1 MFTSAADVRQFAL
14 AGKAVLTIESA
25 ITNTHFTFK
34 ITRATDKYTGQPSDL
49 WFVGLLTGPDNESD
63 YSYLGVLDGDGPKL
77 RMTQK
82 SRVAIDAPSV
92 MAFGWAWNNIIADK
106 MPANLVVR
114 HEGKCGR
121 CMHTL
126 TTPESVDTGF
136 GPECSAILGI
146 AHESHTPSPSGYD
159 PQPREEPVVEPETPI
174 KASIDLK
181 QMLLKAYNGYGGAG
195 ERSYLMALK
204 YALDVYFT
212 EAEPAKPTMAEI
224 DADVKAGKPVSLMDV
239 VNAQRA
245 ARGQLDID
253 NGNKPTITLPPPP
266 PKKKPITKTEID
278 TADDVPVF

>member
-1 MFTSAADVRQFAL
+1 MFTNASDVRQFAL

-49 WFVGLLTGPDNESD
+49 WFVGLLTGPDNETD
-63 YSYLGVLDGDGPKL
+63 YTYLGVLDGDGPQF
-77 RMTQK
+77 RMTRASK
-82 SRVAIDAPSV
+82 VDINAPSV
-92 MAFGWAWNNIIADK
+92 VAFGWAWNNIVADK

-136 GPECSAILGI
+136 GPECSAVLGI
-146 AHESHTPSPSGYD
+146 EHKSNTP
-159 PQPREEPVVEPETPI
+159 EPVVEPVVEPI

-181 QMLLKAYNGYGGAG
+181 AMLLKAYNGYGGAG

-212 EAEPAKPTMAEI
+212 EAEPEKPTMAEI

-253 NGNKPTITLPPPP
+253 NGKKPTIMLPPPP
-266 PKKKPITKTEID
+266 PKKKPITTTEID